1 MSLDANDPRPPY
13 VQVAETVAR
22 AITTGEMKPG
32 ERLPS
37 IRELSDRYGVAPM
50 TIQHALRILRERGL
64 IVSWQGRGSYVRE
77 PGDEAGQPA
86 TGPAGAESTYDDL
99 IRHLGQIQEQL
110 DQLDQRVTEIE
121 KTTTEKKSR

>member
-22 AITTGEMKPG
+22 AITAGEMQPG

-77 PGDEAGQPA
+77 PGDEAAQPTA
-86 TGPAGAESTYDDL
+86 PAGTDSTYNDL
-99 IRHLGQIQEQL
+99 IRHLGQIQQHLNE
-110 DQLDQRVTEIE
+110 LDQRVTEIE
-121 KTTTEKKSR
+121 KTTAEKDTH

>member
-1 MSLDANDPRPPY
+1 MSLDANDPRAPY

-22 AITTGEMKPG
+22 AITAGEMKPG

-77 PGDEAGQPA
+77 PGDEAAQPTTA
-86 TGPAGAESTYDDL
+86 PAGADSTYDDL
-99 IRHLGQIQEQL
+99 IRHLGQIQQHLNE
-110 DQLDQRVTEIE
+110 LDQRVSEIE
-121 KTTTEKKSR
+121 KTTRDKSR

>member
-22 AITTGEMKPG
+22 AITAGEMQPG

-77 PGDEAGQPA
+77 PGDEAAQPTTA
-86 TGPAGAESTYDDL
+86 DSTYDDL
-99 IRHLGQIQEQL
+99 IRHLGQIQQRL
-110 DQLDQRVTEIE
+110 NDLDQRVTEIE
-121 KTTTEKKSR
+121 KTTRDKGR